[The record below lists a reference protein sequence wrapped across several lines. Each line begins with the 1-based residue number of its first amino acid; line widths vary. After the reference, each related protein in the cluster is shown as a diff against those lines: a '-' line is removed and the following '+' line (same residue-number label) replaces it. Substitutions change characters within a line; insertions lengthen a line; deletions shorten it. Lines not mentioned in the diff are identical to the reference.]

1 MEEKKLK
8 APIINGEKKKL
19 KAPIISGGEKQ
30 NDNNKK

>member
-8 APIINGEKKKL
+8 APIEKKKL

>member
-19 KAPIISGGEKQ
+19 KAPIINGGEKQ